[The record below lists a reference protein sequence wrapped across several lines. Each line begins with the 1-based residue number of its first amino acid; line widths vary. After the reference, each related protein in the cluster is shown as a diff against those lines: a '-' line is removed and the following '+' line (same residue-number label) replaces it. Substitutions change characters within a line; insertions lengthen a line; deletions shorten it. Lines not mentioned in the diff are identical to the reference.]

1 MSWAKHQ
8 GNATLKSNSS
18 VISDRPGPGLRALID
33 QATTDSVDESDEHA
47 GLLGMIRE
55 EVACPFPARVGGDE
69 VECLAFEWPRN
80 GYGLNVVCRSRNGE
94 DRIVD
99 IAKLELVDPLPEGHE
114 WIEAY
119 LAWRELVV

>member
-1 MSWAKHQ
+1 MNWARHQ
-8 GNATLKSNSS
+8 GSTTPKSNSTVVS
-18 VISDRPGPGLRALID
+18 GRPGLRALID

-55 EVACPFPARVGGDE
+55 EVACPFSARVGGDE
-69 VECLAFEWPRN
+69 VECLRFEWPRN

-94 DRIVD
+94 GRIVD

>member
-8 GNATLKSNSS
+8 GNATPKSSSS
-18 VISDRPGPGLRALID
+18 VISDRPGLRALID

-55 EVACPFPARVGGDE
+55 EVACPFSARVGGDE
-69 VECLAFEWPRN
+69 VECLGFEWPRN
-80 GYGLNVVCRSRNGE
+80 GYGLNVVCRSREGE

-99 IAKLELVDPLPEGHE
+99 IARLELVDPLPEGHE

>member
-1 MSWAKHQ
+1 MSWARYQ
-8 GNATLKSNSS
+8 GSATPKSNSI
-18 VISDRPGPGLRALID
+18 VISGRSGLRALID

-55 EVACPFPARVGGDE
+55 EVACPFSARVGGDE
-69 VECLAFEWPRN
+69 VECLAFEWPRS
-80 GYGLNVVCRSRNGE
+80 GYGLNVTCRSRNGKV
-94 DRIVD
+94 RVVD
-99 IAKLELVDPLPEGHE
+99 IGELKLVDPLPEGHE